1 MGLALFPITSTFLF
15 LHFSLDIE
23 IDNNDPM
30 GTSILIKYE
39 LNVETKSTKFLT
51 RLNVGKKGKKRLRC
65 YLEIYV
71 FHPHVDS
78 GFTHFGHGGNTGK
91 ERNSREDG
99 KLIIG
104 HSESR
109 RQCSLPYVTLGKKTG
124 DSDA

>member
-1 MGLALFPITSTFLF
+1 MLSRNLCVPSPCRWWFYPLW
-15 LHFSLDIE
+15 
-23 IDNNDPM
+23 
-30 GTSILIKYE
+30 
-39 LNVETKSTKFLT
+39 
-51 RLNVGKKGKKRLRC
+51 C
-65 YLEIYV
+65 
-71 FHPHVDS
+71 
-78 GFTHFGHGGNTGK
+78 HGGNTGK